1 MAPEGYTRN
10 GNIQVGP
17 TGQLTIQGH
26 PVIGEGG
33 PITVPEGSE
42 ITIAADGTISALNP
56 GDPPNTV
63 APVGRLKLVK
73 AEGNEVQRSDDG
85 LFRLTAE
92 AQAERGGGTGRRPV
106 NSHYVGRAGR
116 AVTSSRLKP

>member
-1 MAPEGYTRN
+1 M
-10 GNIQVGP
+10 GP

-92 AQAERGGGTGRRPV
+92 AQAERGRYWPPTRQFAL
-106 NSHYVGRAGR
+106 YRACWR
-116 AVTSSRLKP
+116 AVTSSRLKR